1 VNYTPGPLPTRIGFS
16 IVAAML
22 LLDASEANAGC
33 SRTVNLGTTSVSFPA
48 AISIPPNAPVGT
60 VVATVTAPVS
70 GAAADLKYASCS
82 GSDTLYWAIQAVPVV
97 ANRVGTTSVAGIGY
111 TSFLS
116 GGGFGNDITMDSG
129 WSNSATPG
137 GPTSPSFQSQLSVT
151 VKLVVTGP
159 VASGALSL
167 NPGGGAGLPN
177 QVAAYF
183 VNNSGTTLFNVV
195 VPANSTT
202 ITSSACSV
210 TTPSIAVTLPP
221 VSSSAFQRVGSTA
234 GARNM
239 SIDLNCPS
247 SPVRIF
253 ITLTDSTTPTNT
265 SSNLSLK
272 PNSTAKG
279 VGLQILNAGNPVNF
293 GPDSSNA
300 GNTNQWFV
308 STSNGGMVQIPLVVQ
323 YIQTGTPV
331 APGSV
336 NGTATFTMSYQ

>member
-1 VNYTPGPLPTRIGFS
+1 
-16 IVAAML
+16 
-22 LLDASEANAGC
+22 
-33 SRTVNLGTTSVSFPA
+33 
-48 AISIPPNAPVGT
+48 
-60 VVATVTAPVS
+60 VVATVTAPVT
-70 GAAADLKYASCS
+70 GAVADLKYASCS
-82 GSDTLYWAIQAVPVV
+82 GGDTLYWAIRDGAVI
-97 ANRVGTTSVAGIGY
+97 ANRIGATSVAGIGY
-111 TSFLS
+111 TSSLS

-129 WSNSATPG
+129 WSNSSTPG
-137 GPTSPSFQSQLSVT
+137 GPGSPAFHSQLSVT

-159 VASGALSL
+159 VASGSLSL
-167 NPGGGAGLPN
+167 NPGGGAGFSN

-183 VNNSGTTLFNVV
+183 VNGSGTTLFNVV
-195 VPANSTT
+195 VPASSTT
-202 ITSSACSV
+202 IKSSACSV
-210 TTPSIAVTLPP
+210 TTPAIAVTLPP
-221 VSSSAFQRVGSTA
+221 VSSSAFQRIGSTA
-234 GARNM
+234 GAQNT

-265 SSNLSLK
+265 SSNLTLK
-272 PNSTAKG
+272 QGSTAKG
-279 VGLQILNAGNPVNF
+279 VGLQILSAGNPVNF

-308 STSNGGMVQIPLVVQ
+308 STSNGGMVKIPLVVQ